1 MAKLLRRHPLIFT
14 ALFVQLLAVLVSF
27 AILYTCTAGGIPSRN
42 LSETAY
48 WGTLGTLGFMFLG
61 MASPLTV
68 LVIIVMAILLVCGSN
83 WKRVKFLSPMA
94 IVLWGAY
101 WILLAHEICAPPLD

>member
-1 MAKLLRRHPLIFT
+1 MARLLRHRPLVVT
-14 ALFVQLLAVLVSF
+14 ALSVQLLAVLISF

-48 WGTLGTLGFMFLG
+48 WGTVGILGFMFLG

-68 LVIIVMAILLVCGSN
+68 FVIMVMVVLLVCGSR
-83 WKRVKFLSPMA
+83 WKKVKFLSHMA
-94 IVLWGAY
+94 FVLWGVY
-101 WILLAHEICAPPLD
+101 WILLAYEICAPPPD